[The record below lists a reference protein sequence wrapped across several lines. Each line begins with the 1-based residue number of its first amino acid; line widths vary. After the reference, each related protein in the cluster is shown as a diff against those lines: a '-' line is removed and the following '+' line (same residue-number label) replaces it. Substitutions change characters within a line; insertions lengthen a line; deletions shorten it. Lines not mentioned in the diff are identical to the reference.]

1 MIISKKKF
9 AEAIKQAKEEVYK
22 EVEQREYQ
30 RNEERWTNERFCDI
44 EKRIDRAFGDIDRRL
59 TVLEKREQRND
70 IAACQKY

>member
-30 RNEERWTNERFCDI
+30 RNEERRTNFLLPEAAAIKTIGAERIFRNI
-44 EKRIDRAFGDIDRRL
+44 FL
-59 TVLEKREQRND
+59 TLIIQAL
-70 IAACQKY
+70 AARTAAL